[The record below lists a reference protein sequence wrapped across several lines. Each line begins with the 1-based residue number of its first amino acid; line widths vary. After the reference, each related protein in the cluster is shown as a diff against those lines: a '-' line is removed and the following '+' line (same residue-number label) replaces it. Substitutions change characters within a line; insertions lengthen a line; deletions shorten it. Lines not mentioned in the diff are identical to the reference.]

1 MEPVIKKLT
10 KIGNSKGITFPA
22 GIIQKY
28 GLEAEVI
35 VESREEGILIK
46 PYKPS
51 FRDKL
56 NELKRNKEKIYKTME
71 KQARSKEMQAF
82 YANPENTIAG
92 IDNEIVD

>member
-1 MEPVIKKLT
+1 MEPVIKRLT
-10 KIGNSKGITFPA
+10 KIGNSKGVTFPA
-22 GIIQKY
+22 GILQEY
-28 GLEAEVI
+28 GFEAEVI
-35 VESREEGILIK
+35 MESREEGILIR

-82 YANPENTIAG
+82 YANSENTIAD
-92 IDNEIVD
+92 IDNEITD